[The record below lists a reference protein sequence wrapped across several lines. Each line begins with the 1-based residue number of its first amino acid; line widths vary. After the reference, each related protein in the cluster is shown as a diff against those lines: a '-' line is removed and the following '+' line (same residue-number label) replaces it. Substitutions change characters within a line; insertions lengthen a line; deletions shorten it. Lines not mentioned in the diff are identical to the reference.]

1 LRLVE
6 LSGFF
11 VCIIFIMKFILGK
24 KIGMS
29 QIFKDNENGR
39 KVVPVTLIE
48 AGPCVIT
55 QVRNEE
61 KDGYQAAQVGFLEK
75 KKINKPLAGHLKG
88 LGKFRYLRE
97 FRLDKNGAGKNSK
110 EKKEYKLGDKIDVS
124 VFEAGDKVKVLGVS
138 KAKGF
143 QGVMK
148 RHGFKCGQ
156 ASHGQKH
163 SNRKPGSIGSA
174 FPEHVIKG
182 KKMAGRMGGVQST
195 QLGLEV
201 VEVDKEK
208 NLLIIKG
215 SVPGNNGVLVKVI
228 GNL

>member
-1 LRLVE
+1 
-6 LSGFF
+6 
-11 VCIIFIMKFILGK
+11 MKFILGK

-29 QIFKDNENGR
+29 QVFIDSEDAK

-48 AGPCVIT
+48 VGPCVVT
-55 QVRNEE
+55 QIREE
-61 KDGYQAAQVGFLEK
+61 KKDGYQAVQIGFLEK
-75 KKINKPLAGHLKG
+75 KKINKPLAGHLKD
-88 LGKFRYLRE
+88 LGKLRYLRE
-97 FRLDKNGAGKNSK
+97 FRLDKNGVGKSSV
-110 EKKEYKLGDKIDVS
+110 EKIEYKLGDEINAS
-124 VFEAGDKVKVLGVS
+124 VFETGDKVKIAGVS
-138 KAKGF
+138 KGKGF

-148 RHGFKCGQ
+148 RHNFKCGQ

-174 FPEHVIKG
+174 YPEHVIKG

-215 SVPGNNGVLVKVI
+215 SVPGNNGVLVRVVGK
-228 GNL
+228 

>member
-1 LRLVE
+1 
-6 LSGFF
+6 
-11 VCIIFIMKFILGK
+11 MKFILGK

-29 QIFKDNENGR
+29 QVFKDDENGR

-48 AGPCVIT
+48 AGPCVVSQI
-55 QVRNEE
+55 RDEE
-61 KDGYQAAQVGFLEK
+61 KDGYQAVQVGYLEK
-75 KKINKPLAGHLKG
+75 KKINKPLAGHLKD
-88 LGKFRYLRE
+88 LGKFRYLKE
-97 FRLDKNGAGKNSK
+97 FRLDKTGVGKDSVEK
-110 EKKEYKLGDKIDVS
+110 EKTEYKLGDKIDVS
-124 VFEAGDKVKVLGVS
+124 VFEIGDKIKVSGVS

-148 RHGFKCGQ
+148 RHNFKCGQ

-174 FPEHVIKG
+174 YPEHVIKG
-182 KKMAGRMGGVQST
+182 RKMAGRMGGVQST

-201 VEVDKEK
+201 VEVDKDK

-215 SVPGNNGVLVKVI
+215 AVPGNNGGLVRVV
-228 GNL
+228 GN

>member
-1 LRLVE
+1 
-6 LSGFF
+6 
-11 VCIIFIMKFILGK
+11 MKFILGK

-29 QIFKDNENGR
+29 QVFKDDENGR

-48 AGPCVIT
+48 AGPCVVSQI
-55 QVRNEE
+55 RDEE
-61 KDGYQAAQVGFLEK
+61 KDSYCAVQVGYLEK
-75 KKINKPLAGHLKG
+75 KKINKPLAGHLKD
-88 LGKFRYLRE
+88 LGKLRYLKE
-97 FRLDKNGAGKNSK
+97 FRLDKNGVGKNNEEK
-110 EKKEYKLGDKIDVS
+110 EKTEYKLGDKIDVS
-124 VFEAGDKVKVLGVS
+124 VFEIGDKVKVSGVS

-174 FPEHVIKG
+174 YPEHVIKG
-182 KKMAGRMGGVQST
+182 RKMAGRMGGVQST

-201 VEVDKEK
+201 VEVDKER

-215 SVPGNNGVLVKVI
+215 AVPGNNGVLVRVVGK
-228 GNL
+228 

>member
-1 LRLVE
+1 
-6 LSGFF
+6 
-11 VCIIFIMKFILGK
+11 MKFILGK

-29 QIFKDNENGR
+29 QVFIDSENAK

-48 AGPCVIT
+48 VGPCVVT
-55 QVRNEE
+55 QIREE
-61 KDGYQAAQVGFLEK
+61 KKDGYEAVQIGFLEK
-75 KKINKPLAGHLKG
+75 KKINKPLAGHLKE
-88 LGKFRYLRE
+88 LGKLRYLRE
-97 FRLDKNGAGKNSK
+97 FRLDKNGVGKNTE
-110 EKKEYKLGDKIDVS
+110 EKVEYKLGDEINAS
-124 VFEAGDKVKVLGVS
+124 VFETGDKVKISGVS
-138 KAKGF
+138 KGKGF

-174 FPEHVIKG
+174 YPEHVIKG
-182 KKMAGRMGGVQST
+182 RKMAGRMGGVQST

-215 SVPGNNGVLVKVI
+215 SVPGNAGVLMRVVSE
-228 GNL
+228 

>member
-1 LRLVE
+1 
-6 LSGFF
+6 
-11 VCIIFIMKFILGK
+11 MKFILGK

-29 QIFKDNENGR
+29 QIFKDDENGR

-48 AGPCVIT
+48 AGPCVVSQI
-55 QVRNEE
+55 RNEE
-61 KDGYQAAQVGFLEK
+61 KDGYQAIQVAYLEK
-75 KKINKPLAGHLKG
+75 KKINKPLAGHLKD
-88 LGKFRYLRE
+88 LGKFRYLKE
-97 FRLDKNGAGKNSK
+97 FRLDKNGVGKNAEEK
-110 EKKEYKLGDKIDVS
+110 EKTEYKLGDKIAVS
-124 VFEAGDKVKVLGVS
+124 IFEAGDKIKVSGVS

-201 VEVDKEK
+201 VGVDKEK

-215 SVPGNNGVLVKVI
+215 AVPGNNGVLVNIVES
-228 GNL
+228 L

>member
-1 LRLVE
+1 
-6 LSGFF
+6 
-11 VCIIFIMKFILGK
+11 MKFILGK

-29 QIFKDNENGR
+29 QVFKDDENGR

-48 AGPCVIT
+48 AGPCVVSQI
-55 QVRNEE
+55 RDEE
-61 KDGYQAAQVGFLEK
+61 KDGYQAVQVGYLEK
-75 KKINKPLAGHLKG
+75 KKINKPLAGHLKD
-88 LGKFRYLRE
+88 LGKLRYLKE
-97 FRLDKNGAGKNSK
+97 FRLDKNGVGKNNEEK
-110 EKKEYKLGDKIDVS
+110 EKTEYKLGDKIDVS
-124 VFEAGDKVKVLGVS
+124 VFEIGDKVKVSGVS

-174 FPEHVIKG
+174 YPEHVIKG
-182 KKMAGRMGGVQST
+182 RKMAGRMGGVQST

-201 VEVDKEK
+201 VEVDKER

-215 SVPGNNGVLVKVI
+215 AVPGNNGVLVRIVES
-228 GNL
+228 L

>member
-1 LRLVE
+1 
-6 LSGFF
+6 
-11 VCIIFIMKFILGK
+11 MKFILGK

-29 QIFKDNENGR
+29 QVFIDSEDAK

-48 AGPCVIT
+48 VGPCVVT
-55 QVRNEE
+55 QIREE
-61 KDGYQAAQVGFLEK
+61 KKDGYQAVQIGFLES
-75 KKINKPLAGHLKG
+75 KKINKPLAGHLKD
-88 LGKFRYLRE
+88 LGKFRYIKE
-97 FRLDKNGAGKNSK
+97 FRLDKNGVGKNN
-110 EKKEYKLGDKIDVS
+110 EKKEKIEYKIGDEINAS
-124 VFEAGDKVKVLGVS
+124 VFETGDKVKIAGVS

-174 FPEHVIKG
+174 YPEHVIKG
-182 KKMAGRMGGVQST
+182 RKMAGRMGGVQST

-215 SVPGNNGVLVKVI
+215 SVPGNNGVLVRVVGK
-228 GNL
+228 

>member
-1 LRLVE
+1 
-6 LSGFF
+6 
-11 VCIIFIMKFILGK
+11 MKFILGK

-29 QIFKDNENGR
+29 QVFIDSEDAK

-48 AGPCVIT
+48 VGPCIVT
-55 QVRNEE
+55 QIREE
-61 KDGYQAAQVGFLEK
+61 KKDGYQAVQVGFLEK
-75 KKINKPLAGHLKG
+75 KKINKPLAGHLKD

-97 FRLDKNGAGKNSK
+97 FRLDKNGVGKNSV
-110 EKKEYKLGDKIDVS
+110 EKVEYKIGDTIDASVFETGDKIKIS
-124 VFEAGDKVKVLGVS
+124 GVS

-174 FPEHVIKG
+174 YPEHVIKG
-182 KKMAGRMGGVQST
+182 RKMAGRMGAVQST

-215 SVPGNNGVLVKVI
+215 SVPGNNGVLVRVVGK
-228 GNL
+228 

>member
-1 LRLVE
+1 
-6 LSGFF
+6 
-11 VCIIFIMKFILGK
+11 MKFILGK

-29 QIFKDNENGR
+29 QVFIDSENAK

-48 AGPCVIT
+48 VGPCVIT
-55 QVRNEE
+55 QIRAEK
-61 KDGYQAAQVGFLEK
+61 KDGYQAVQIGFLEK
-75 KKINKPLAGHLKG
+75 KKINKPLAGHLKE

-97 FRLDKNGAGKNSK
+97 FRLNKNGVGKDNE
-110 EKKEYKLGDKIDVS
+110 EKVEYKVGDEINASVFETGDKIKIS
-124 VFEAGDKVKVLGVS
+124 GVS
-138 KAKGF
+138 KGKGF

-148 RHGFKCGQ
+148 RYNFKCGQ

-174 FPEHVIKG
+174 YPEHVIKG

-215 SVPGNNGVLVKVI
+215 SVPGNNGGLVRVVGK
-228 GNL
+228 

>member
-1 LRLVE
+1 
-6 LSGFF
+6 
-11 VCIIFIMKFILGK
+11 MKFILGK

-29 QIFKDNENGR
+29 QVFKDDENGR

-48 AGPCVIT
+48 TGPCVVS

-61 KDGYQAAQVGFLEK
+61 KDGYQAVQVGYLEK
-75 KKINKPLAGHLKG
+75 KKINKPLAGHLKD
-88 LGKFRYLRE
+88 LGKFRYLKE
-97 FRLDKNGAGKNSK
+97 FRLDKNGVGKNSAEK
-110 EKKEYKLGDKIDVS
+110 EKTEYKLGDKIDVS
-124 VFEAGDKVKVLGVS
+124 VFEAGDKVKVSGVS

-174 FPEHVIKG
+174 YPEHVIKG
-182 KKMAGRMGGVQST
+182 RKMAGRMGGVQST

-201 VEVDKEK
+201 VEVDKER

-215 SVPGNNGVLVKVI
+215 SVPGNNGVLVRVVGK
-228 GNL
+228 

>member
-1 LRLVE
+1 
-6 LSGFF
+6 
-11 VCIIFIMKFILGK
+11 MKFILGK

-29 QIFKDNENGR
+29 QVFVDDKDAK

-55 QVRNEE
+55 QVKGKG
-61 KDGYQAAQVGFLEK
+61 KDDYEAVQIGFLEK
-75 KKINKPLAGHLKG
+75 KRINKPLAGHLKE
-88 LGKFRYLRE
+88 LGKFRYLKE
-97 FRLDKNGAGKNSK
+97 FRIKD
-110 EKKEYKLGDKIDVS
+110 EDKEYKLGDKIDAS
-124 VFEAGDKVKVLGVS
+124 VFAAGDKIKILGVS

-148 RHGFKCGQ
+148 RHGFKGGP

-163 SNRKPGSIGSA
+163 SNRKPGSIGSG

-182 KKMAGRMGGVQST
+182 KRMAGRMGGIQST

-215 SVPGNNGVLVKVI
+215 SVPGNVNGLVRI
-228 GNL
+228 ISE

>member
-1 LRLVE
+1 MTTKK
-6 LSGFF
+6 
-11 VCIIFIMKFILGK
+11 MKFILGK

-29 QIFKDNENGR
+29 QVFIDSEDAK

-48 AGPCVIT
+48 VGPCVVT
-55 QVRNEE
+55 QVREE
-61 KDGYQAAQVGFLEK
+61 KKDGYDAVQVGFLEK
-75 KKINKPLAGHLKG
+75 KKINKPLAGHLKE

-97 FRLDKNGAGKNSK
+97 FRLDKNGVGKNNTEK
-110 EKKEYKLGDKIDVS
+110 EKVEYKIGDKIDAS
-124 VFEAGDKVKVLGVS
+124 VFETGDKIKISGVS

-148 RHGFKCGQ
+148 RHNFKCGQ

-174 FPEHVIKG
+174 YPEHVIKG
-182 KKMAGRMGGVQST
+182 RKMAGRMGGVQFT

-215 SVPGNNGVLVKVI
+215 SVPGNNGVLVRVVGK
-228 GNL
+228 

>member
-1 LRLVE
+1 
-6 LSGFF
+6 
-11 VCIIFIMKFILGK
+11 MKFILGK

-29 QIFKDNENGR
+29 QVFIDSEDAK

-48 AGPCVIT
+48 VGPCVVT
-55 QVRNEE
+55 QIREE
-61 KDGYQAAQVGFLEK
+61 KKDGYQAVQIGFLEK
-75 KKINKPLAGHLKG
+75 KKINKPLAGHLKE
-88 LGKFRYLRE
+88 LGKLRYLRE
-97 FRLDKNGAGKNSK
+97 FRLDKNGVGKNTE
-110 EKKEYKLGDKIDVS
+110 EKVEYKLGDEINAS
-124 VFEAGDKVKVLGVS
+124 VFETGDKVKISGVS
-138 KAKGF
+138 KGKGF

-174 FPEHVIKG
+174 YPEHVIKG
-182 KKMAGRMGGVQST
+182 RKMAGRMGGVQST

-201 VEVDKEK
+201 VEVDKER

-215 SVPGNNGVLVKVI
+215 SVPGNNGVLVRVVGK
-228 GNL
+228 

>member
-1 LRLVE
+1 
-6 LSGFF
+6 
-11 VCIIFIMKFILGK
+11 
-24 KIGMS
+24 MS
-29 QIFKDNENGR
+29 QVFIDSEDAK

-48 AGPCVIT
+48 VGPCVVT
-55 QVRNEE
+55 QIREEE
-61 KDGYQAAQVGFLEK
+61 KDGYQAVQIGFLEK
-75 KKINKPLAGHLKG
+75 KKINKPLAGHLKD
-88 LGKFRYLRE
+88 LGKLRYLRE
-97 FRLDKNGAGKNSK
+97 FRLDKNGVGKSSV
-110 EKKEYKLGDKIDVS
+110 EKIEYKLGDEINAS
-124 VFEAGDKVKVLGVS
+124 VFETGDKVKISGVS

-174 FPEHVIKG
+174 YPEHVIKG

-215 SVPGNNGVLVKVI
+215 SVPGNNGVLVRVVGK
-228 GNL
+228 

>member
-1 LRLVE
+1 
-6 LSGFF
+6 
-11 VCIIFIMKFILGK
+11 MKFILGK

-29 QIFKDNENGR
+29 QVFIDSEDAK

-48 AGPCVIT
+48 VGPCVVT
-55 QVRNEE
+55 QIREE
-61 KDGYQAAQVGFLEK
+61 KKDGYQAVQIGFLES
-75 KKINKPLAGHLKG
+75 KKINKPLAGHLKD

-97 FRLDKNGAGKNSK
+97 FRLDKNGVGKNNIEK
-110 EKKEYKLGDKIDVS
+110 EKVLRQAQDDKYKIGDIINAS
-124 VFEAGDKVKVLGVS
+124 VFETGDMVKISGVS

-148 RHGFKCGQ
+148 RYNFKCGQ

-174 FPEHVIKG
+174 YPEHVIKG

-208 NLLIIKG
+208 NLLIVKG
-215 SVPGNNGVLVKVI
+215 SVPGNNGVLVRVVGK
-228 GNL
+228 